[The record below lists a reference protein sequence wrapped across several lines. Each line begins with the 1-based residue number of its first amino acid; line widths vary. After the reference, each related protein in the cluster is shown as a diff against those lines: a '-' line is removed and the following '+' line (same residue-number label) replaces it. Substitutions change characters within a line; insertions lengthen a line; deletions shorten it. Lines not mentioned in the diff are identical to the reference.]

1 MSKPAP
7 YAAQPPAL
15 YPRFTRSR
23 RNLMVAGIASGLA
36 RYFGLE
42 ERWVRLFFILSAFV
56 GGVGALAYAAL
67 WMTTPLEPK
76 PADDEPQV
84 APCVVP
90 EPPKAQGWSRVVNL
104 VLVAVAIA
112 GALVSL
118 KASSGVGTSV
128 VFVVGL
134 FIVGA
139 VLALQAYDREMN
151 STGNV
156 LALSVGALLV
166 MGGVLAIAV
175 LGERAGITG
184 VVVSVL
190 VTVCGVAVLVIPLL
204 MRLTSSLLA
213 EREAKAMADQRA
225 EIAARLH
232 DSVLQTLALIQ
243 KQAVQPEEVARL
255 ARGQERELRAWL
267 FDASEHAASQPSTLF
282 QALNLAAGEVEDAFG
297 VVIRPVTV
305 GEDPALTEDNEPL
318 ALAAREAMVNAAK
331 HSGTGTVDVYAEHLG
346 GELSVFVRDRGA
358 GFDQD
363 AIPEDRHGVR
373 DSIIGRMERA
383 GGASRITSAPGQGT
397 EVELTLSPS

>member
-7 YAAQPPAL
+7 YAAEPPAL

-36 RYFGLE
+36 RYFGVE
-42 ERWVRLFFILSAFV
+42 ERWVRLFFILSAFA

-76 PADDEPQV
+76 PVDEEPAV
-84 APCVVP
+84 AVTP
-90 EPPKAQGWSRVVNL
+90 EPPKAKGWARVVNL

-128 VFVVGL
+128 VFFVGL

-139 VLALQAYDREMN
+139 VLALQAYDREMK

-166 MGGVLAIAV
+166 MGGVVAIAL
-175 LGERAGITG
+175 LGESAGIIG

-243 KQAVQPEEVARL
+243 KQADQPEEVARL

-331 HSGTGTVDVYAEHLG
+331 HSGTETVDVYAEHLG

-358 GFDQD
+358 GFDQEV
-363 AIPEDRHGVR
+363 IPEDRHGVR

-383 GGASRITSAPGQGT
+383 GGAARITSAPGQGT
-397 EVELTLSPS
+397 EVELTLSRS

>member
-1 MSKPAP
+1 MRGMSKPAP
-7 YAAQPPAL
+7 YAAPPPAL

-36 RYFGLE
+36 RYFGVE
-42 ERWVRLFFILSAFV
+42 ERWVRLFFILASFA

-76 PADDEPQV
+76 SVDDEP
-84 APCVVP
+84 AFVP
-90 EPPKAQGWSRVVNL
+90 EPPKTKGWTRVVNL
-104 VLVAVAIA
+104 VLVVVAIA

-128 VFVVGL
+128 VFFVGL

-139 VLALQAYDREMN
+139 VLALQAYDREMS
-151 STGNV
+151 STANM
-156 LALSVGALLV
+156 LTLSVGALLV

-175 LGERAGITG
+175 LGESAGIAG
-184 VVVSVL
+184 VVVAVL

-213 EREAKAMADQRA
+213 EREAKAVADQRA

-243 KQAVQPEEVARL
+243 KQADRPEEVARL

-267 FDASEHAASQPSTLF
+267 FDASEHAAAQPSTLF

-305 GEDPALTEDNEPL
+305 GEDPALT
-318 ALAAREAMVNAAK
+318 
-331 HSGTGTVDVYAEHLG
+331 
-346 GELSVFVRDRGA
+346 
-358 GFDQD
+358 
-363 AIPEDRHGVR
+363 
-373 DSIIGRMERA
+373 
-383 GGASRITSAPGQGT
+383 
-397 EVELTLSPS
+397 

>member
-1 MSKPAP
+1 MAKSTP
-7 YAAQPPAL
+7 YAAQPPVL
-15 YPRFTRSR
+15 YSRFTRSR

-36 RYFGLE
+36 RYLGVD
-42 ERWVRLFFILSAFV
+42 ERWVRLFFIVGAFV
-56 GGVGALAYAAL
+56 GGAGALAYAAL

-76 PADDEPQV
+76 TTDAEPAV
-84 APCVVP
+84 TP
-90 EPPKAQGWSRVVNL
+90 EIVGHQSWTRVVNL
-104 VLVAVAIA
+104 VLVAVAVA

-118 KASSGVGTSV
+118 KVSSGFGSSV
-128 VFVVGL
+128 VLVLGL
-134 FIVGA
+134 FTVGA
-139 VLALQAYDREMN
+139 VLALQAYDREMG
-151 STGNV
+151 TTANV
-156 LALSVGALLV
+156 IALSVGALLV
-166 MGGVLAIAV
+166 MGGVFAIAM

-213 EREAKAMADQRA
+213 EREAKAVADQRA

-243 KQAVQPEEVARL
+243 KQAEHPEEVARL

-267 FDASEHAASQPSTLF
+267 FDAPEHPSTTPASLF
-282 QALNLAAGEVEDAFG
+282 QALNRAAGEVEDTFG

-305 GEDPALTEDNEPL
+305 GEDPALTEDNEPV

-331 HSGTGTVDVYAEHLG
+331 HSGAEAIDVYAENLAG
-346 GELSVFVRDRGA
+346 QLAVFVRDRGA
-358 GFDQD
+358 GFDQRS
-363 AIPEDRHGVR
+363 IPEDRHGVR

-383 GGASRITSAPGQGT
+383 GGTARITSAPGEGT
-397 EVELTLSPS
+397 EVELTL

>member
-1 MSKPAP
+1 MRDMSKPAP
-7 YAAQPPAL
+7 YAAEPPAL

-36 RYFGLE
+36 RYFGVE
-42 ERWVRLFFILSAFV
+42 ERWVRLFFILSAFA

-76 PADDEPQV
+76 PADDEP
-84 APCVVP
+84 VVTP
-90 EPPKAQGWSRVVNL
+90 EPSKVKGWARVVNL
-104 VLVAVAIA
+104 VLVVVAIA

-128 VFVVGL
+128 VFFVGL

-139 VLALQAYDREMN
+139 VLALQAYDREMS
-151 STGNV
+151 STANV
-156 LALSVGALLV
+156 LTLSVGALLV

-175 LGERAGITG
+175 LGESAGIAG
-184 VVVSVL
+184 VVVAVL

-213 EREAKAMADQRA
+213 EREAKAVADQRA

-243 KQAVQPEEVARL
+243 KQADRPEEVARL

-267 FDASEHAASQPSTLF
+267 FDASEHAAAQPSTLF

-331 HSGTGTVDVYAEHLG
+331 HSGAEAIDVYAEHLG
-346 GELSVFVRDRGA
+346 GELSVFVRDRGV

-373 DSIIGRMERA
+373 DSIVGRMARA
-383 GGASRITSAPGQGT
+383 GGAARITSAPGQGT